1 MATQS
6 QSYADHRHQPRQ
18 TGLGFLFVVI
28 ALFGFVLR
36 WFSIGGR
43 YSMALGLGGLLAAVT
58 MLLLISRTYTTA
70 LQDRI
75 IKAEMRTRCSTLLS
89 GAQQQTLWSLSK
101 PQIVALRFASDAEL
115 PALVERAAREKMTA
129 DQIKRAI
136 THWVPD
142 WDRT

>member
-1 MATQS
+1 MPAEV
-6 QSYADHRHQPRQ
+6 QSYANHRHQPRQ
-18 TGLGFLFVVI
+18 TGLGFLFLVI
-28 ALFGFVLR
+28 SIVGFALR
-36 WFSIGGR
+36 WFGIGGR
-43 YSMALGLGGLLAAVT
+43 YSMAVGLGSLAASVLV
-58 MLLLISRTYTTA
+58 LLLISRTYTTT

-75 IKAEMRTRCSTLLS
+75 IRMEMRLRCATLLS
-89 GAQQQTLWSLSK
+89 AAQQQTLWGLSK

-115 PALVERAAREKMTA
+115 PLLIERAARERLSA